1 MGVSLYEVLRLF
13 ASLENPKAIEA
24 ETGIKLMAPAVNGIQ
39 DFIELFDALQTSLK
53 TLNPADLTEV
63 ILKKTD
69 YKSHLIK
76 EEGND
81 QAAEEKYENIGQL
94 INMANKYEFGASNA
108 SEEIVS
114 SGEDLLR
121 WFLEEV
127 TLMVD
132 TIENSDENSDAVKL
146 MTIHS
151 SK

>member
-24 ETGIKLMAPAVNGIQ
+24 ETGIKLTSPAVNGIK